1 MQLKRVVVTGMGA
14 LTPLGNSLEAYWEG
28 LISGRSG
35 AAPITQFDATLFK
48 TQFACELK
56 GFNVEEHMDKKE
68 ARKLDQFSQY
78 AMVSSTEAMADSGLM
93 EANPNLDRIGVIWG
107 SGIGGLKTFQEEA
120 REFFRGDGTPRFNP
134 FFIPKMIADIAAG
147 HISIKYGLRGPNYVT
162 VSACAS
168 STNAIIDA
176 FNLIRLGKADIIVS
190 TLLESAKYLNKSALR
205 RQKYNL
211 IKEIK
216 ANYNVDEFFKTKLP
230 NYKTQAAFYT
240 LLEMYDGVNQP
251 EPNQVISNKLILLEH
266 LTSAPVTTVAKDTL
280 MEEFKSYDKDIRML
294 TYRALLEKF
303 NSKYANLNEGQ
314 KSVLKEFIN
323 SVDNPSKLKDFYN
336 TKITEIKSDLTKLNK
351 KVKDKTTQIKIN
363 EVSNI
368 LVTLDKNDK
377 ISNDDMTNLLHYYE
391 LLEELR
397 KVNG

>member
-1 MQLKRVVVTGMGA
+1 MIVKHSKYKNTGILFELLVRQITSDTLSGVDSKAATILKKHFVKTE
-14 LTPLGNSLEAYWEG
+14 LGKEYKLYE
-28 LISGRSG
+28 
-35 AAPITQFDATLFK
+35 TL
-48 TQFACELK
+48 L
-56 GFNVEEHMDKKE
+56 N
-68 ARKLDQFSQY
+68 
-78 AMVSSTEAMADSGLM
+78 
-93 EANPNLDRIGVIWG
+93 N
-107 SGIGGLKTFQEEA
+107 
-120 REFFRGDGTPRFNP
+120 
-134 FFIPKMIADIAAG
+134 
-147 HISIKYGLRGPNYVT
+147 
-162 VSACAS
+162 
-168 STNAIIDA
+168 
-176 FNLIRLGKADIIVS
+176 IRLSEGKADIIVS

-216 ANYNVDEFFKTKLP
+216 ANYDVDEFFKTKLP

-266 LTSAPVTTVAKDTL
+266 LTSAPVTTEAKDTL

-336 TKITEIKSDLTKLNK
+336 TKVTEIKSNLTKLNK

-391 LLEELR
+391 LLEELH

>member
-1 MQLKRVVVTGMGA
+1 MIVKHSKYKNTGILFELLVRQITSDTLSGVDSKAATILKKHFVKTE
-14 LTPLGNSLEAYWEG
+14 LGKEYKLYE
-28 LISGRSG
+28 
-35 AAPITQFDATLFK
+35 TL
-48 TQFACELK
+48 L
-56 GFNVEEHMDKKE
+56 N
-68 ARKLDQFSQY
+68 
-78 AMVSSTEAMADSGLM
+78 
-93 EANPNLDRIGVIWG
+93 N
-107 SGIGGLKTFQEEA
+107 
-120 REFFRGDGTPRFNP
+120 
-134 FFIPKMIADIAAG
+134 
-147 HISIKYGLRGPNYVT
+147 
-162 VSACAS
+162 
-168 STNAIIDA
+168 
-176 FNLIRLGKADIIVS
+176 IRLSEGKADIIIS

-216 ANYNVDEFFKTKLP
+216 ANYDVDEFFKTKLP

-323 SVDNPSKLKDFYN
+323 SVDNPAKLKDFYN

>member
-1 MQLKRVVVTGMGA
+1 MIVKHSKYKNTGILFELLVRQITSDTLSGVDSKAATILKKHFVKTE
-14 LTPLGNSLEAYWEG
+14 LGKEYKLYE
-28 LISGRSG
+28 
-35 AAPITQFDATLFK
+35 TL
-48 TQFACELK
+48 L
-56 GFNVEEHMDKKE
+56 NNI
-68 ARKLDQFSQY
+68 KLS
-78 AMVSSTEAMADSGLM
+78 E
-93 EANPNLDRIGVIWG
+93 
-107 SGIGGLKTFQEEA
+107 
-120 REFFRGDGTPRFNP
+120 
-134 FFIPKMIADIAAG
+134 
-147 HISIKYGLRGPNYVT
+147 
-162 VSACAS
+162 
-168 STNAIIDA
+168 
-176 FNLIRLGKADIIVS
+176 GKADIIIN

-216 ANYNVDEFFKTKLP
+216 ANYDVDEFFKTKLP

-240 LLEMYDGVNQP
+240 LLEMYDGVNQL
-251 EPNQVISNKLILLEH
+251 EANQVISNKLILLEH
-266 LTSAPVTTVAKDTL
+266 LTSAPLTTVAKDTL

-336 TKITEIKSDLTKLNK
+336 TKVTEIKSDLTKLNK

-377 ISNDDMTNLLHYYE
+377 INNDDMTNLLHYYE
-391 LLEELR
+391 LLEELH

>member
-1 MQLKRVVVTGMGA
+1 MIVKHSKYKNTGILFELLVRQITSDTLSGVDSKAATILKKHFVKTE
-14 LTPLGNSLEAYWEG
+14 LGKEYKLYE
-28 LISGRSG
+28 
-35 AAPITQFDATLFK
+35 TL
-48 TQFACELK
+48 L
-56 GFNVEEHMDKKE
+56 N
-68 ARKLDQFSQY
+68 
-78 AMVSSTEAMADSGLM
+78 
-93 EANPNLDRIGVIWG
+93 N
-107 SGIGGLKTFQEEA
+107 
-120 REFFRGDGTPRFNP
+120 
-134 FFIPKMIADIAAG
+134 
-147 HISIKYGLRGPNYVT
+147 
-162 VSACAS
+162 
-168 STNAIIDA
+168 
-176 FNLIRLGKADIIVS
+176 IRLSEGKADIIIS

-216 ANYNVDEFFKTKLP
+216 ANYDVDEFFKTKLP

-266 LTSAPVTTVAKDTL
+266 LTSAPITTVAKDTL

>member
-1 MQLKRVVVTGMGA
+1 MIVKHSKYKNTGILFELLVRQITSDTLSGVDSKAATILKKHFVKTE
-14 LTPLGNSLEAYWEG
+14 LGKEYKLYE
-28 LISGRSG
+28 
-35 AAPITQFDATLFK
+35 TL
-48 TQFACELK
+48 L
-56 GFNVEEHMDKKE
+56 NNI
-68 ARKLDQFSQY
+68 KLS
-78 AMVSSTEAMADSGLM
+78 E
-93 EANPNLDRIGVIWG
+93 
-107 SGIGGLKTFQEEA
+107 
-120 REFFRGDGTPRFNP
+120 
-134 FFIPKMIADIAAG
+134 
-147 HISIKYGLRGPNYVT
+147 
-162 VSACAS
+162 
-168 STNAIIDA
+168 
-176 FNLIRLGKADIIVS
+176 GKADIIIS

-216 ANYNVDEFFKTKLP
+216 ANYDVDEFFKTKLP

-240 LLEMYDGVNQP
+240 LLEMYDGINQP
-251 EPNQVISNKLILLEH
+251 EANQVISNKLILLEH
-266 LTSAPVTTVAKDTL
+266 LTSAPLTTVAKDTL

-323 SVDNPSKLKDFYN
+323 SVDNPAKLKDFYN
-336 TKITEIKSDLTKLNK
+336 TKVTEIKSNLTKLNK

-377 ISNDDMTNLLHYYE
+377 INNDDMTNLLHYYE
-391 LLEELR
+391 LLEELH

>member
-1 MQLKRVVVTGMGA
+1 MIVKHSKYKNTGILFELLVRQITSDTLSGVDSKAATILKKHFVKTE
-14 LTPLGNSLEAYWEG
+14 LGKEYKLYE
-28 LISGRSG
+28 
-35 AAPITQFDATLFK
+35 TL
-48 TQFACELK
+48 L
-56 GFNVEEHMDKKE
+56 NNI
-68 ARKLDQFSQY
+68 KLS
-78 AMVSSTEAMADSGLM
+78 E
-93 EANPNLDRIGVIWG
+93 
-107 SGIGGLKTFQEEA
+107 
-120 REFFRGDGTPRFNP
+120 
-134 FFIPKMIADIAAG
+134 
-147 HISIKYGLRGPNYVT
+147 
-162 VSACAS
+162 
-168 STNAIIDA
+168 
-176 FNLIRLGKADIIVS
+176 GKADIIIN

-216 ANYNVDEFFKTKLP
+216 ANYDVDEFFKTKLP

-251 EPNQVISNKLILLEH
+251 EANQVISNKLILLEH
-266 LTSAPVTTVAKDTL
+266 LTSAPITTVAKDTL

-336 TKITEIKSDLTKLNK
+336 TKVTEIKSNLTKLNK

-377 ISNDDMTNLLHYYE
+377 INNDDMTNLLHYYE
-391 LLEELR
+391 LLEELH

>member
-1 MQLKRVVVTGMGA
+1 MIVKHSKYKNTGILFELLVRQITSDTLSGVDSKAATILKKHFVKTE
-14 LTPLGNSLEAYWEG
+14 LGKEYKLYE
-28 LISGRSG
+28 
-35 AAPITQFDATLFK
+35 TL
-48 TQFACELK
+48 L
-56 GFNVEEHMDKKE
+56 N
-68 ARKLDQFSQY
+68 
-78 AMVSSTEAMADSGLM
+78 
-93 EANPNLDRIGVIWG
+93 N
-107 SGIGGLKTFQEEA
+107 
-120 REFFRGDGTPRFNP
+120 
-134 FFIPKMIADIAAG
+134 
-147 HISIKYGLRGPNYVT
+147 
-162 VSACAS
+162 
-168 STNAIIDA
+168 
-176 FNLIRLGKADIIVS
+176 IRLSEGKADIIVS

-251 EPNQVISNKLILLEH
+251 EPNQVIPNKLILLEH

-323 SVDNPSKLKDFYN
+323 SVDNPAKLKDFYN

-391 LLEELR
+391 LLEELH

>member
-1 MQLKRVVVTGMGA
+1 MIVKHSKYKNTGILFELLVRQITSDTLSGVDSKAATILKKHFVKTE
-14 LTPLGNSLEAYWEG
+14 LGKEYKLYE
-28 LISGRSG
+28 
-35 AAPITQFDATLFK
+35 TL
-48 TQFACELK
+48 L
-56 GFNVEEHMDKKE
+56 N
-68 ARKLDQFSQY
+68 
-78 AMVSSTEAMADSGLM
+78 
-93 EANPNLDRIGVIWG
+93 N
-107 SGIGGLKTFQEEA
+107 
-120 REFFRGDGTPRFNP
+120 
-134 FFIPKMIADIAAG
+134 
-147 HISIKYGLRGPNYVT
+147 
-162 VSACAS
+162 
-168 STNAIIDA
+168 
-176 FNLIRLGKADIIVS
+176 IRLSEGKADIIIN
-190 TLLESAKYLNKSALR
+190 TLLESGKYLNRSALR

-216 ANYNVDEFFKTKLP
+216 ANYDVDEFFKTKLP

-240 LLEMYDGVNQP
+240 LLEMYDGINQP
-251 EPNQVISNKLILLEH
+251 EANQVISNKLILLEH
-266 LTSAPVTTVAKDTL
+266 LTSAPLTTVAKDTL

-336 TKITEIKSDLTKLNK
+336 TKVTEIKSDLTKLNK

-391 LLEELR
+391 LLEELH

>member
-1 MQLKRVVVTGMGA
+1 MIVKHSKYKNTGILFELLVRQITSDTLSGVDSKAATILKKHFVKTE
-14 LTPLGNSLEAYWEG
+14 LGKEYKLYE
-28 LISGRSG
+28 
-35 AAPITQFDATLFK
+35 TL
-48 TQFACELK
+48 L
-56 GFNVEEHMDKKE
+56 NNI
-68 ARKLDQFSQY
+68 KLS
-78 AMVSSTEAMADSGLM
+78 E
-93 EANPNLDRIGVIWG
+93 
-107 SGIGGLKTFQEEA
+107 
-120 REFFRGDGTPRFNP
+120 
-134 FFIPKMIADIAAG
+134 
-147 HISIKYGLRGPNYVT
+147 
-162 VSACAS
+162 
-168 STNAIIDA
+168 
-176 FNLIRLGKADIIVS
+176 GKADIIIN

-216 ANYNVDEFFKTKLP
+216 ANYDVDEFFKTKLP

-251 EPNQVISNKLILLEH
+251 EANQVISNKLILLEH
-266 LTSAPVTTVAKDTL
+266 LTSAPITTVAKDTL

-336 TKITEIKSDLTKLNK
+336 TKVTEIKSDLTKLNK

-377 ISNDDMTNLLHYYE
+377 INNDDMTNLLHYYE

>member
-1 MQLKRVVVTGMGA
+1 MIVKHSKYKNTGILFELLVRQITSDTLSGVDSKAATILKKHFVKTE
-14 LTPLGNSLEAYWEG
+14 LGKEYKLYE
-28 LISGRSG
+28 
-35 AAPITQFDATLFK
+35 TL
-48 TQFACELK
+48 L
-56 GFNVEEHMDKKE
+56 N
-68 ARKLDQFSQY
+68 
-78 AMVSSTEAMADSGLM
+78 
-93 EANPNLDRIGVIWG
+93 N
-107 SGIGGLKTFQEEA
+107 
-120 REFFRGDGTPRFNP
+120 
-134 FFIPKMIADIAAG
+134 
-147 HISIKYGLRGPNYVT
+147 
-162 VSACAS
+162 
-168 STNAIIDA
+168 
-176 FNLIRLGKADIIVS
+176 IRLSEGKADIIVS

-216 ANYNVDEFFKTKLP
+216 ANYDVDEFFKTKLP
-230 NYKTQAAFYT
+230 NYKIQAAFYT

-266 LTSAPVTTVAKDTL
+266 LTSAPVTTVTKDTL

-336 TKITEIKSDLTKLNK
+336 TKVTEIKSDLTKLNK

-368 LVTLDKNDK
+368 LVTLEKNDK

-391 LLEELR
+391 LLEELH

>member
-1 MQLKRVVVTGMGA
+1 MIVKHSKYKNTGILFELLVRQITSDTLSGVDSKAATILKKHFVKTE
-14 LTPLGNSLEAYWEG
+14 LGKEYKLYE
-28 LISGRSG
+28 
-35 AAPITQFDATLFK
+35 TL
-48 TQFACELK
+48 L
-56 GFNVEEHMDKKE
+56 NNI
-68 ARKLDQFSQY
+68 KLS
-78 AMVSSTEAMADSGLM
+78 E
-93 EANPNLDRIGVIWG
+93 
-107 SGIGGLKTFQEEA
+107 
-120 REFFRGDGTPRFNP
+120 
-134 FFIPKMIADIAAG
+134 
-147 HISIKYGLRGPNYVT
+147 
-162 VSACAS
+162 
-168 STNAIIDA
+168 
-176 FNLIRLGKADIIVS
+176 GKADIIIN

-216 ANYNVDEFFKTKLP
+216 ANYDVDEFFKTKLP

-251 EPNQVISNKLILLEH
+251 EPNQVISNKLIILEY
-266 LTSAPVTTVAKDTL
+266 LTSAPITTVAKDTL

-294 TYRALLEKF
+294 TYRSLLEKF

>member
-1 MQLKRVVVTGMGA
+1 MIVKHSKYKNTGILFELLVRQITSDTLSGVDSKAATILKKHFVKTE
-14 LTPLGNSLEAYWEG
+14 LGKEYKLYE
-28 LISGRSG
+28 
-35 AAPITQFDATLFK
+35 TL
-48 TQFACELK
+48 L
-56 GFNVEEHMDKKE
+56 N
-68 ARKLDQFSQY
+68 
-78 AMVSSTEAMADSGLM
+78 
-93 EANPNLDRIGVIWG
+93 N
-107 SGIGGLKTFQEEA
+107 
-120 REFFRGDGTPRFNP
+120 
-134 FFIPKMIADIAAG
+134 
-147 HISIKYGLRGPNYVT
+147 
-162 VSACAS
+162 
-168 STNAIIDA
+168 
-176 FNLIRLGKADIIVS
+176 IRLSEGKADIIIN

-216 ANYNVDEFFKTKLP
+216 ANYDVDEFFKTKLP

-240 LLEMYDGVNQP
+240 LLEMYDGINQP
-251 EPNQVISNKLILLEH
+251 EANQVISNKLILLEH
-266 LTSAPVTTVAKDTL
+266 LTSAPLTTVAKDTL

-336 TKITEIKSDLTKLNK
+336 TKVTEIKSNLTKLNK

-368 LVTLDKNDK
+368 LVTLEKNDK
-377 ISNDDMTNLLHYYE
+377 INNDDMTNLLHYYE
-391 LLEELR
+391 LLEELH

>member
-1 MQLKRVVVTGMGA
+1 MIVKHSKYKNTGILFELLVRQITSDTLSGVDSKAATILKKHFVKTE
-14 LTPLGNSLEAYWEG
+14 LGKEYKLYE
-28 LISGRSG
+28 
-35 AAPITQFDATLFK
+35 TL
-48 TQFACELK
+48 L
-56 GFNVEEHMDKKE
+56 NNI
-68 ARKLDQFSQY
+68 KLS
-78 AMVSSTEAMADSGLM
+78 E
-93 EANPNLDRIGVIWG
+93 
-107 SGIGGLKTFQEEA
+107 
-120 REFFRGDGTPRFNP
+120 
-134 FFIPKMIADIAAG
+134 
-147 HISIKYGLRGPNYVT
+147 
-162 VSACAS
+162 
-168 STNAIIDA
+168 
-176 FNLIRLGKADIIVS
+176 GKADIIIS

-216 ANYNVDEFFKTKLP
+216 ANYDVDEFFKTKLP

-240 LLEMYDGVNQP
+240 LLEMYDGINQP
-251 EPNQVISNKLILLEH
+251 EANQVISNKLILLEH
-266 LTSAPVTTVAKDTL
+266 LTSAPLTTVAKDTL

-336 TKITEIKSDLTKLNK
+336 TKVTEIKSDLTKLNK

-377 ISNDDMTNLLHYYE
+377 INNDDMTNLLHYYE
-391 LLEELR
+391 LLEELH

>member
-1 MQLKRVVVTGMGA
+1 MIVKHSKYKNTGILFELLVRQITSDTLSGVDSKAATILKKHFVKTE
-14 LTPLGNSLEAYWEG
+14 LGKEYKLYE
-28 LISGRSG
+28 
-35 AAPITQFDATLFK
+35 TL
-48 TQFACELK
+48 L
-56 GFNVEEHMDKKE
+56 N
-68 ARKLDQFSQY
+68 
-78 AMVSSTEAMADSGLM
+78 
-93 EANPNLDRIGVIWG
+93 N
-107 SGIGGLKTFQEEA
+107 
-120 REFFRGDGTPRFNP
+120 
-134 FFIPKMIADIAAG
+134 
-147 HISIKYGLRGPNYVT
+147 
-162 VSACAS
+162 
-168 STNAIIDA
+168 
-176 FNLIRLGKADIIVS
+176 IRLSEGKADIIVS

-266 LTSAPVTTVAKDTL
+266 LTSAPVTTEAKDTL

-391 LLEELR
+391 LLEELH

>member
-1 MQLKRVVVTGMGA
+1 MIVKHSKYKNTGILFELLVRQITSDTLSGVDSKVATILKKHFVKTE
-14 LTPLGNSLEAYWEG
+14 LGKEYKLYE
-28 LISGRSG
+28 
-35 AAPITQFDATLFK
+35 TL
-48 TQFACELK
+48 L
-56 GFNVEEHMDKKE
+56 N
-68 ARKLDQFSQY
+68 
-78 AMVSSTEAMADSGLM
+78 
-93 EANPNLDRIGVIWG
+93 N
-107 SGIGGLKTFQEEA
+107 
-120 REFFRGDGTPRFNP
+120 
-134 FFIPKMIADIAAG
+134 
-147 HISIKYGLRGPNYVT
+147 
-162 VSACAS
+162 
-168 STNAIIDA
+168 
-176 FNLIRLGKADIIVS
+176 IRLSEGKADIIVS

-336 TKITEIKSDLTKLNK
+336 TKVTEIKSDLTKLNK

-391 LLEELR
+391 LLEELH

>member
-1 MQLKRVVVTGMGA
+1 MIVKHSKYKNTGILFELLVRQITSDTLSGVDSKAATILKKHFVKTE
-14 LTPLGNSLEAYWEG
+14 LGKEYKLYE
-28 LISGRSG
+28 
-35 AAPITQFDATLFK
+35 TL
-48 TQFACELK
+48 L
-56 GFNVEEHMDKKE
+56 NNI
-68 ARKLDQFSQY
+68 KLS
-78 AMVSSTEAMADSGLM
+78 E
-93 EANPNLDRIGVIWG
+93 
-107 SGIGGLKTFQEEA
+107 
-120 REFFRGDGTPRFNP
+120 
-134 FFIPKMIADIAAG
+134 
-147 HISIKYGLRGPNYVT
+147 
-162 VSACAS
+162 
-168 STNAIIDA
+168 
-176 FNLIRLGKADIIVS
+176 GKADIIIN

-216 ANYNVDEFFKTKLP
+216 ANYDVDEFFKTKLP

-240 LLEMYDGVNQP
+240 LLEMYDGINQP
-251 EPNQVISNKLILLEH
+251 EANQVISNKLILLEH
-266 LTSAPVTTVAKDTL
+266 LTSAPLTTVAKDTL

-336 TKITEIKSDLTKLNK
+336 TKVTEIKSDLTKLNK

>member
-1 MQLKRVVVTGMGA
+1 MIVKHSKYKNTGILFELLVRQITSDTLSGVDSKAATILKKHFVKTE
-14 LTPLGNSLEAYWEG
+14 LGKEYKLYE
-28 LISGRSG
+28 
-35 AAPITQFDATLFK
+35 TL
-48 TQFACELK
+48 L
-56 GFNVEEHMDKKE
+56 NNI
-68 ARKLDQFSQY
+68 KLS
-78 AMVSSTEAMADSGLM
+78 E
-93 EANPNLDRIGVIWG
+93 
-107 SGIGGLKTFQEEA
+107 
-120 REFFRGDGTPRFNP
+120 
-134 FFIPKMIADIAAG
+134 
-147 HISIKYGLRGPNYVT
+147 
-162 VSACAS
+162 
-168 STNAIIDA
+168 
-176 FNLIRLGKADIIVS
+176 GKADIIIN

-216 ANYNVDEFFKTKLP
+216 ANYDVDEFFKTKLP

-251 EPNQVISNKLILLEH
+251 EANQVISNKLILLEH
-266 LTSAPVTTVAKDTL
+266 LTSAPLTTVAKDTL

-336 TKITEIKSDLTKLNK
+336 TKVTEIKSDLTKLNK

-391 LLEELR
+391 LLEELH

>member
-1 MQLKRVVVTGMGA
+1 MIVKHSKYKNTGILFELLVRQITSDTLSGVDSKAATILKKHFVKTE
-14 LTPLGNSLEAYWEG
+14 LGKEYKLYE
-28 LISGRSG
+28 
-35 AAPITQFDATLFK
+35 TL
-48 TQFACELK
+48 L
-56 GFNVEEHMDKKE
+56 NNI
-68 ARKLDQFSQY
+68 KLS
-78 AMVSSTEAMADSGLM
+78 E
-93 EANPNLDRIGVIWG
+93 
-107 SGIGGLKTFQEEA
+107 
-120 REFFRGDGTPRFNP
+120 
-134 FFIPKMIADIAAG
+134 
-147 HISIKYGLRGPNYVT
+147 
-162 VSACAS
+162 
-168 STNAIIDA
+168 
-176 FNLIRLGKADIIVS
+176 GKADIIIN

-216 ANYNVDEFFKTKLP
+216 ANYDVDEFFKTKLP

-323 SVDNPSKLKDFYN
+323 SVDNPAKLKDFYN

>member
-1 MQLKRVVVTGMGA
+1 MIVKHSKYKNTGILFELLVRQITSDTLSGVDSKAATILKKHFVKTE
-14 LTPLGNSLEAYWEG
+14 LGKEYKLYE
-28 LISGRSG
+28 
-35 AAPITQFDATLFK
+35 TL
-48 TQFACELK
+48 L
-56 GFNVEEHMDKKE
+56 NNI
-68 ARKLDQFSQY
+68 KLS
-78 AMVSSTEAMADSGLM
+78 E
-93 EANPNLDRIGVIWG
+93 
-107 SGIGGLKTFQEEA
+107 
-120 REFFRGDGTPRFNP
+120 
-134 FFIPKMIADIAAG
+134 
-147 HISIKYGLRGPNYVT
+147 
-162 VSACAS
+162 
-168 STNAIIDA
+168 
-176 FNLIRLGKADIIVS
+176 GKADIIIN

-216 ANYNVDEFFKTKLP
+216 ANYDVDEFFKTKLP

-240 LLEMYDGVNQP
+240 LLEMYDGINQP
-251 EPNQVISNKLILLEH
+251 EANQVISNKLILLEH
-266 LTSAPVTTVAKDTL
+266 LTSAPITTVAKDTL

-377 ISNDDMTNLLHYYE
+377 INNDDMTNLLHYYE
-391 LLEELR
+391 LLEELH

>member
-1 MQLKRVVVTGMGA
+1 MIVKHSKYKNTGILFELLVRQITSDTLSGVDSKAATILKKHFVKTE
-14 LTPLGNSLEAYWEG
+14 LGKEYKLYE
-28 LISGRSG
+28 
-35 AAPITQFDATLFK
+35 TL
-48 TQFACELK
+48 L
-56 GFNVEEHMDKKE
+56 NNI
-68 ARKLDQFSQY
+68 KLS
-78 AMVSSTEAMADSGLM
+78 E
-93 EANPNLDRIGVIWG
+93 
-107 SGIGGLKTFQEEA
+107 
-120 REFFRGDGTPRFNP
+120 
-134 FFIPKMIADIAAG
+134 
-147 HISIKYGLRGPNYVT
+147 
-162 VSACAS
+162 
-168 STNAIIDA
+168 
-176 FNLIRLGKADIIVS
+176 GKADIIIS

-240 LLEMYDGVNQP
+240 LLEMYDGINQP
-251 EPNQVISNKLILLEH
+251 EANQVISNKLILLEH
-266 LTSAPVTTVAKDTL
+266 LTSAPLTTVAKDTL

-336 TKITEIKSDLTKLNK
+336 TKVTEIKSNLTKLNK
-351 KVKDKTTQIKIN
+351 KVKDKTTQIKIS

-391 LLEELR
+391 LLEELH

>member
-1 MQLKRVVVTGMGA
+1 MIVKHSKYKNTGILFELLVRQITSDTLSGVDSKAATILKKHFVKTE
-14 LTPLGNSLEAYWEG
+14 LGKEYKLYE
-28 LISGRSG
+28 
-35 AAPITQFDATLFK
+35 TL
-48 TQFACELK
+48 L
-56 GFNVEEHMDKKE
+56 N
-68 ARKLDQFSQY
+68 
-78 AMVSSTEAMADSGLM
+78 
-93 EANPNLDRIGVIWG
+93 N
-107 SGIGGLKTFQEEA
+107 
-120 REFFRGDGTPRFNP
+120 
-134 FFIPKMIADIAAG
+134 
-147 HISIKYGLRGPNYVT
+147 
-162 VSACAS
+162 
-168 STNAIIDA
+168 
-176 FNLIRLGKADIIVS
+176 IRLSEGKADIIIS

-216 ANYNVDEFFKTKLP
+216 ANYDVDEFFKTKLP

-240 LLEMYDGVNQP
+240 LLEMYDGINQP

-266 LTSAPVTTVAKDTL
+266 LTSAPVTTEAKDTL

-323 SVDNPSKLKDFYN
+323 SVDNPAKLKDFYN
-336 TKITEIKSDLTKLNK
+336 TKIIEIKSDLTKLNK

-368 LVTLDKNDK
+368 LVTLEKNDK

>member
-1 MQLKRVVVTGMGA
+1 MIVKHSKYKNTGILFELLVRQITSDTLSGVDSKAATILKKHFVKTE
-14 LTPLGNSLEAYWEG
+14 LGKEYKLYE
-28 LISGRSG
+28 
-35 AAPITQFDATLFK
+35 TL
-48 TQFACELK
+48 L
-56 GFNVEEHMDKKE
+56 N
-68 ARKLDQFSQY
+68 
-78 AMVSSTEAMADSGLM
+78 
-93 EANPNLDRIGVIWG
+93 N
-107 SGIGGLKTFQEEA
+107 
-120 REFFRGDGTPRFNP
+120 
-134 FFIPKMIADIAAG
+134 
-147 HISIKYGLRGPNYVT
+147 
-162 VSACAS
+162 
-168 STNAIIDA
+168 
-176 FNLIRLGKADIIVS
+176 IRLSEGKADIIIN
-190 TLLESAKYLNKSALR
+190 TLLESGKYLNRSALR

-240 LLEMYDGVNQP
+240 LLEMYDGINQP
-251 EPNQVISNKLILLEH
+251 EANQVISNKLILLEH
-266 LTSAPVTTVAKDTL
+266 LTSAPLTTVAKDTL
-280 MEEFKSYDKDIRML
+280 MEEFKSYNKDIRML

>member
-1 MQLKRVVVTGMGA
+1 MIVKHSKYKNTGILFELLVRQITSDTLSGVDSKAATILKKHFVKTE
-14 LTPLGNSLEAYWEG
+14 LGKEYKLYE
-28 LISGRSG
+28 
-35 AAPITQFDATLFK
+35 TL
-48 TQFACELK
+48 L
-56 GFNVEEHMDKKE
+56 N
-68 ARKLDQFSQY
+68 
-78 AMVSSTEAMADSGLM
+78 
-93 EANPNLDRIGVIWG
+93 N
-107 SGIGGLKTFQEEA
+107 
-120 REFFRGDGTPRFNP
+120 
-134 FFIPKMIADIAAG
+134 
-147 HISIKYGLRGPNYVT
+147 
-162 VSACAS
+162 
-168 STNAIIDA
+168 
-176 FNLIRLGKADIIVS
+176 IRLSEGKADIIVS

-336 TKITEIKSDLTKLNK
+336 TKVTEIKSDLTKLNK